1 MFPKVLSYM
10 CKDVKKNMRDVSLGD
25 LADLYVYC
33 VLVVYPDKSLENAY
47 HGFADFLVRKGINP
61 QYENFM
67 TVYHAGQAAR
77 EASPLEQNVLL
88 KAIGKPK
95 LLSY

>member
-10 CKDVKKNMRDVSLGD
+10 RKDVKYMRDVSLGD

-33 VLVVYPDKSLENAY
+33 VLVVYPDKSLESAY

-67 TVYHAGQAAR
+67 TVYHAGQAAK
-77 EASPLEQNVLL
+77 EASPLEKDVLL
-88 KAIGKPK
+88 KAIGRPK

>member
-1 MFPKVLSYM
+1 M

-33 VLVVYPDKSLENAY
+33 VLAVYPDKSLENAY

-77 EASPLEQNVLL
+77 EASPLEQKVLL

>member
-1 MFPKVLSYM
+1 
-10 CKDVKKNMRDVSLGD
+10 MRDVSLGD

-33 VLVVYPDKSLENAY
+33 VLVVYPDKTLESAY
-47 HGFADFLVRKGINP
+47 HGFANYLVRKEINP

-67 TVYHAGQAAR
+67 AIYHAGQAAR

-88 KAIGKPK
+88 KAIGRPK